1 MENFKID
8 HNVETNQI
16 EEIALT
22 SADIAQ
28 KAKDLAESEALAKLI
43 ADQEAAKSA
52 LLEKLGITEDEAKLL
67 LG

>member
-52 LLEKLGITEDEAKLL
+52 LLKKLGITEDEAKLL